1 MNRTAALLLAVLL
14 LPFLAITLPA
24 TPAHAGSPTRY
35 ALVIGNNVAA
45 TPPGVDLAA
54 LRHAERE
61 ASRLAQHLVEHGK
74 FSADRVLLVTGG
86 TREDVL
92 AAAARLAD
100 LHAADRAEVGD
111 LPSLFAFFFTGHGLS
126 GQLLTADAPLTGADL
141 AQVFQRMG
149 ATFTFGFFDACHSG
163 SLDHDA
169 LSAKGLKATA
179 GFNPVAELP
188 EEVIAAEGTMWLVSS
203 KPDEVSYEDKQ
214 LGGLF
219 THFFIEAFTKA
230 RADGPGVT
238 LDGMWE
244 YARRQTLSHA
254 SRYGRTQTPEKL
266 VRRLKTSGPIYMSFP
281 RARTATLAFAPEVEG
296 TFLLRAA
303 DGALVEKVLKPK
315 GQPLEVPVFA
325 GALTVSEPAGQGSMP
340 TPVWSVEL
348 EPGERL
354 TVQPR
359 AADQGPPPPG
369 YDDMPISAKGGRVEV
384 LTRRREQQSFTL
396 SAGYRFDGPAND
408 FAAVSHLGIARL
420 TWLRGPLAASFEAG
434 FGTGGSTYESWSYS
448 ASAQRLAL
456 DVGYGTAWGS
466 SRLEAIAG
474 GGLDLL
480 TVTYGDDTERSLTT
494 PFLAAGGRY
503 WADLV
508 GLRWAVSVEIAAQQT
523 EAIAADATETL
534 WRLGPRVSLSGGY
547 AF

>member
-1 MNRTAALLLAVLL
+1 MIRLCILAFLLCCGAA
-14 LPFLAITLPA
+14 F
-24 TPAHAGSPTRY
+24 AGSPTRY

-45 TPPGVDLAA
+45 TPPGIDLAP
-54 LRHAERE
+54 LQHAERE
-61 ASRLAQHLVEHGK
+61 ASRLARHLVDHGK
-74 FSADRVLLVTGG
+74 FAAERVILVTGG

-100 LHAADRAEVGD
+100 LHAQDRAEVGE

-126 GQLLTADAPLTGADL
+126 GQLLTADAPVTGADL
-141 AQVFQRMG
+141 ADVFQRVG

-169 LSAKGLKATA
+169 LSAKGLKPTA

-219 THFFIEAFTKA
+219 THFFIEAFTEA
-230 RADGPGVT
+230 RPDGPGVT

-244 YARRQTLSHA
+244 YARRQTLAHA
-254 SRYGRTQTPEKL
+254 SKYGRTQTPEKL
-266 VRRLKTSGPIYMSFP
+266 VRRLKTSGPVYMSFP
-281 RARTATLAFAPEVEG
+281 KARTATLAFAADVEG

-315 GQPLEVPVFA
+315 GKRLEIPVFA
-325 GALTVSEPAGQGSMP
+325 GALTVSEPAGQGAMP
-340 TPVWSVEL
+340 TPIWSVDL
-348 EPGERL
+348 APGERL

-359 AADQGPPPPG
+359 TADQGPPPPG
-369 YDDMPISAKGGRVEV
+369 YDDLPMSAKGGRTEV
-384 LTRRREQQSFTL
+384 LSRRRLQSSFTL

-408 FAAVSHLGIARL
+408 FAAVSHLGVARL
-420 TWLRGPLAASFEAG
+420 TYLRGPLAVGFEG
-434 FGTGGSTYESWSYS
+434 GVGTGDGAFDSWSYS
-448 ASAQRLAL
+448 AAATRLAV
-456 DVGYGTAWGS
+456 DVGYGAGWGS
-466 SRLEAIAG
+466 GRIEAIAG

-480 TVTYGDDTERSLTT
+480 TVTYGDDTARELTT
-494 PFLAAGGRY
+494 PFINAGGRY
-503 WADLV
+503 QIDLV
-508 GLRWAVSVEIAAQQT
+508 GLRWALTAELAAQQT
-523 EAIAADATETL
+523 EAIAADATESL
-534 WRLGPRVSLSGGY
+534 WRLAPRASLTAGY

>member
-1 MNRTAALLLAVLL
+1 MMPAVRNFLPALVFLVASAAL
-14 LPFLAITLPA
+14 
-24 TPAHAGSPTRY
+24 AGSPTRY
-35 ALVIGNNVAA
+35 ALVIGNNAAA
-45 TPPGVDLAA
+45 TPAGVDLKP
-54 LRHAERE
+54 LQHAERE
-61 ASRLAQHLVEHGK
+61 ASRLARHLVDHGK
-74 FSADRVLLVTGG
+74 FAAERVILVTGG

-100 LHAADRAEVGD
+100 LHAEDRAEVGD
-111 LPSLFAFFFTGHGLS
+111 LPSLFAFFFTGHGLA
-126 GQLLTADAPLTGADL
+126 GQLLTADAPVTGSDL
-141 AQVFQRMG
+141 AGMFQRMG

-203 KPDEVSYEDKQ
+203 KPDEVSYEDRE

-219 THFFIEAFTKA
+219 THFFIEAFTQA
-230 RADGPGVT
+230 RPDGPGVT

-266 VRRLKTSGPIYMSFP
+266 VRRLKTSGPVYMSFP
-281 RARTATLAFAPEVEG
+281 RARTATLAFAPDVEG

-325 GALTVSEPAGQGSMP
+325 GALTVSEPAGQGAMP

-359 AADQGPPPPG
+359 TADQGPPPPG
-369 YDDMPISAKGGRVEV
+369 YDDLPISAKGGRTEV

-408 FAAVSHLGIARL
+408 FAAVTHLGVARL
-420 TWLRGPLAASFEAG
+420 TWLRGPLAVGFEGG
-434 FGTGGSTYESWSYS
+434 FGGGSADFESWSYA
-448 ASAQRLAL
+448 ASATRLAV
-456 DVGYGTAWGS
+456 DVGYGFAWGS

-480 TVTYGDDTERSLTT
+480 SVTYGDDAVRALTT
-494 PFLAAGGRY
+494 PFLVAGGRL
-503 WADLV
+503 WTDLM
-508 GLRWAVSVEIAAQQT
+508 GLRWALSAELAAQQT

-534 WRLGPRVSLSGGY
+534 WRVGPRASLTAGY